1 MTALLTTAYIYG
13 VQAVSWVV
21 ANANWLI
28 PMGSATITLIHEMF
42 G

>member
-28 PMGSATITLIHEMF
+28 KFKTYQE
-42 G
+42 